1 MRGVSER
8 GSTGLLGA
16 PPESESAFFLPSVRW
31 SVRVSASSRPGITLM
46 REDSPAPSTR
56 GFTITYT

>member
-16 PPESESAFFLPSVRW
+16 PPESESAFFLPSVR
-31 SVRVSASSRPGITLM
+31 VSASSRPGVTLM